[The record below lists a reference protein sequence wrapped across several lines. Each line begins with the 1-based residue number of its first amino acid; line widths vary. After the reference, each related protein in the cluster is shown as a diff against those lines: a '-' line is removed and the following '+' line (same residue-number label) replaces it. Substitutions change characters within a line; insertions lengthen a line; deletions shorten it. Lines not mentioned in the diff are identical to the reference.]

1 VGVPGKYKGCE
12 TCRLRRVKCD
22 NQRPHCRK
30 CIDSGRTCAGYERET
45 VFIIGTL
52 DDRGRCSSHPPRV
65 VNRGASST
73 PSPGA
78 AATRSSSTNNKKA
91 ARSRSSTPA
100 SVQKRIGGTGSAAGA
115 GVSGGDVRGEDED
128 GVEIVLDGR
137 PKPAWD
143 NHVDVECCRPRQHH
157 GKYAVQVAGLR
168 TVLARVASENGVG
181 GVYVSLPA
189 CEGSDI
195 QPRVRGEEFQL
206 ASRCLVHLAP
216 KSDEW
221 QGGTDSVCLF
231 LYEDNNSS
239 YFVNQQYWENPSIQA
254 NDVRRLG
261 PEPFRSFPAHHF
273 LARVYR
279 PNAIMTALLNRTP
292 TFLAEPQW
300 LSTPFEIHFKDA
312 LDRLFDS
319 LAVLASLLTRADHI
333 LAQKP
338 TLARRLMAQD
348 LLNNCLDLETEMAMW
363 YTSLQMLPL
372 PGSTSGGAGQPLFWF
387 SCPTTTEAY
396 SRPDPLRFKDN
407 HTALALCYYWTA
419 LVLFYPTV
427 WRVYFAA
434 VIDAVV
440 VMDDTTTNLPYSL
453 PEQLH
458 GYEQHHHHHHH
469 TQQQQQEQQQQQQ
482 QQQMLPTT
490 PSILT
495 PLPIPS
501 RLQDLDPMRYSLP
514 QVREIAGNA
523 CRALDFL
530 LTSDNNVSISNDG
543 NKPPSPRGWTLLD
556 LLWHPLFILSRF
568 YRELRGIIP
577 TETGGVFQP
586 GMGMEMGLME
596 VIGGEGRLMEE
607 LWCDGLRERLLAGVQ
622 EMKGFVEGKRWVD
635 AGAF

>member
-1 VGVPGKYKGCE
+1 MGKYKGCE

-78 AATRSSSTNNKKA
+78 AATRSSNTSNKKA

-100 SVQKRIGGTGSAAGA
+100 SVQKRIGGAVSAAGA
-115 GVSGGDVRGEDED
+115 GVSGGDVGGGDED
-128 GVEIVLDGR
+128 GVEIVLDGS

-143 NHVDVECCRPRQHH
+143 NHVEVKCCRPRQNH

-168 TVLARVASENGVG
+168 TVLAGVASENGVG

-189 CEGSDI
+189 CEESDI
-195 QPRVRGEEFQL
+195 QPRMGGEEFQL

-216 KSDEW
+216 KSDE
-221 QGGTDSVCLF
+221 QQRGTDSICLF
-231 LYEDNNSS
+231 LYEHNNSS
-239 YFVNQQYWENPSIQA
+239 YFVNQQYWENSSVQA
-254 NDVRRLG
+254 NDIRRLG

-273 LARVYR
+273 FARVYR
-279 PNAIMTALLNRTP
+279 PNAVMTALLNRTP
-292 TFLAEPQW
+292 TFLTEHQW
-300 LSTPFEIHFKDA
+300 LSTPFETHSKDS
-312 LDRLFDS
+312 LDCLFDN
-319 LAVLASLLTRADHI
+319 LAVLASLLARADDI
-333 LAQKP
+333 LAQEP

-348 LLNNCLDLETEMAMW
+348 LLNNCLDLETEMARW

-372 PGSTSGGAGQPLFWF
+372 PGSTSRVAGQPLFWF
-387 SCPTTTEAY
+387 SYPTTTGVY
-396 SRPDPLRFKDN
+396 SRPDPLCFKDN
-407 HTALALCYYWTA
+407 HTALALSYYWTA
-419 LVLFYPTV
+419 LVLFFPTI

-440 VMDDTTTNLPYSL
+440 VMDNTTTNLSYSL
-453 PEQLH
+453 HEPPH
-458 GYEQHHHHHHH
+458 GHEQHHHHHHM
-469 TQQQQQEQQQQQQ
+469 QQQQQQQ
-482 QQQMLPTT
+482 QQQMLQTT

-495 PLPIPS
+495 PFPIPS

-530 LTSDNNVSISNDG
+530 LLTGDNSEGINNDG
-543 NKPPSPRGWTLLD
+543 SKPPSPRGWTLFD

-577 TETGGVFQP
+577 TETGRAFQP
-586 GMGMEMGLME
+586 GMGMQMGLME
-596 VIGGEGRLMEE
+596 VIEGEGRLMEE

-622 EMKGFVEGKRWVD
+622 EMKRFVEGRRWVD